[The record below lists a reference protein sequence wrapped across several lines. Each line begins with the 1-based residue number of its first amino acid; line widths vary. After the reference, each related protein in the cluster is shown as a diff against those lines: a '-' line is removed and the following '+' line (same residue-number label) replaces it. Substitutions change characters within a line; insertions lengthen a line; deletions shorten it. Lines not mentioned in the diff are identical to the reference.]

1 MTASDKPTT
10 EGTHF
15 ADWRE
20 QIKRHD
26 ESDADFLS
34 YFDSADGVD
43 HTFLQGAWD
52 FSNQILRSPV
62 APLIGE
68 PFEETALE
76 IGFGGGRLLAAAA
89 THFDR
94 VIGVDI
100 HDSFDRVQQ
109 MLNERGIENAQ
120 LLKGDGKTLPV
131 ESDSI
136 GFVYSFIVLQHLP
149 LIDVL
154 QCYMS
159 EVKRVLKPGKP
170 ACLYFG
176 YLPFN
181 WHMKK
186 YEDLDSRS
194 VTSSRENTLLLRP
207 SFAKTLLRRAGLTIV
222 ETGRSTKKPW
232 RRDLGEQHYAIV
244 TA

>member
-34 YFDSADGVD
+34 YFDSADSVD
-43 HTFLQGAWD
+43 QSFLQGAWD
-52 FSNQILRSPV
+52 FSNQVLRPRV
-62 APLIGE
+62 APLLGD
-68 PFEETALE
+68 PFDATALE
-76 IGFGGGRLLAAAA
+76 IGFGGGRLLAAASA
-89 THFDR
+89 HFNR

-109 MLNERGIENAQ
+109 MLDERGIANAQ

-131 ESDSI
+131 DMDSVD
-136 GFVYSFIVLQHLP
+136 FVYSFIVLQHLP
-149 LIDVL
+149 LIGIL
-154 QCYMS
+154 QTYLS

-186 YEDLDSRS
+186 YEDLDTRT
-194 VTSSRENTLLLRP
+194 VQSSRENTLLLRP
-207 SFAKTLLRRAGLTIV
+207 KFAKTLLQQAGLAIV

-232 RRDLGEQHYAIV
+232 RRDFGEQHYAIV
-244 TA
+244 TG